1 MSDVCRTCGR
11 PKAHRAS
18 QRSKTA
24 FCADDST
31 RCVEYRD
38 GVSAGRAETSAT
50 DREIVR
56 VVRERIR
63 RQEDGTWC
71 ESADVNVPDLWDLR
85 DALLALLTKEGEGT
99 RLPTCHT

>member
-1 MSDVCRTCGR
+1 MPDVCRTCGR

-56 VVRERIR
+56 VVR
-63 RQEDGTWC
+63 DWWDSPTAYD
-71 ESADVNVPDLWDLR
+71 SDLIKR
-85 DALLALLTKEGEGT
+85 VSTLLTKEGEGT
-99 RLPTCHT
+99 R

>member
-56 VVRERIR
+56 VVREWYA
-63 RQEDGTWC
+63 DHD
-71 ESADVNVPDLWDLR
+71 SAIPLAIELEE
-85 DALLALLTKEGEGT
+85 LLEKEGEGT
-99 RLPTCHT
+99 R

>member
-1 MSDVCRTCGR
+1 MPDVCRTCGR

-56 VVRERIR
+56 VVREWYA
-63 RQEDGTWC
+63 DHD
-71 ESADVNVPDLWDLR
+71 SAIPLAIELEE
-85 DALLALLTKEGEGT
+85 LLEKEGEGT
-99 RLPTCHT
+99 R

>member
-1 MSDVCRTCGR
+1 MGVPMSDVCRTCGR

-56 VVRERIR
+56 VVREWL
-63 RQEDGTWC
+63 EEWL
-71 ESADVNVPDLWDLR
+71 E
-85 DALLALLTKEGEGT
+85 KEGEGT
-99 RLPTCHT
+99 R

>member
-38 GVSAGRAETSAT
+38 GVLAGRAETYAT

-56 VVRERIR
+56 VVR
-63 RQEDGTWC
+63 DWWDSPTAYD
-71 ESADVNVPDLWDLR
+71 SDLIKR
-85 DALLALLTKEGEGT
+85 VSTLLTKEGEGT
-99 RLPTCHT
+99 R

>member
-56 VVRERIR
+56 VVREWFANGDRENGDR
-63 RQEDGTWC
+63 LAC
-71 ESADVNVPDLWDLR
+71 DVER
-85 DALLALLTKEGEGT
+85 LLVKEGEGT
-99 RLPTCHT
+99 R

>member
-56 VVRERIR
+56 VVR
-63 RQEDGTWC
+63 DWWDSPTAYD
-71 ESADVNVPDLWDLR
+71 SDLIKR
-85 DALLALLTKEGEGT
+85 VSTLLVKEGEGT
-99 RLPTCHT
+99 R